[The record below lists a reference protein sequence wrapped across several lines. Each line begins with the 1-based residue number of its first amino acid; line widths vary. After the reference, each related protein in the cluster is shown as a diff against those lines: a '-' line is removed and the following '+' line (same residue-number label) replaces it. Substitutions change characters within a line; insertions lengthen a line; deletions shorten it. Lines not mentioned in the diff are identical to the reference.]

1 MPRQT
6 TSWVE
11 PACWLDQEV
20 LGRICLEHSPAMG
33 QRLIITDNRDKPGR
47 PLLLNGEVIDAAST
61 AARVRIKG
69 AHREV
74 LPAVFHKKV
83 EQIPHG
89 LHHPKGA
96 LP

>member
-1 MPRQT
+1 
-6 TSWVE
+6 
-11 PACWLDQEV
+11 
-20 LGRICLEHSPAMG
+20 MG
-33 QRLIITDNRDKPGR
+33 QRLFITDNRDEPGK
-47 PLLLNGEVIDAAST
+47 PLLLDGEVIDAAST
-61 AARVRIKG
+61 AAWVRISG
-69 AHREV
+69 AHGEV

>member
-6 TSWVE
+6 TRWVE

-20 LGRICLEHSPAMG
+20 LSRICLEHSPAMG
-33 QRLIITDNRDKPGR
+33 QRLIISNNSDKPGR
-47 PLLLNGEVIDAAST
+47 QLLLDGEVIDAAST
-61 AARVRIKG
+61 AARVRING

-89 LHHPKGA
+89 LHHPKEA
-96 LP
+96 PP

>member
-1 MPRQT
+1 
-6 TSWVE
+6 
-11 PACWLDQEV
+11 
-20 LGRICLEHSPAMG
+20 MG
-33 QRLIITDNRDKPGR
+33 QRLIISNNSDKPGK
-47 PLLLNGEVIDAAST
+47 PLLLDGEVIDAAST
-61 AARVRIKG
+61 AAWVRIKG

-96 LP
+96 PP